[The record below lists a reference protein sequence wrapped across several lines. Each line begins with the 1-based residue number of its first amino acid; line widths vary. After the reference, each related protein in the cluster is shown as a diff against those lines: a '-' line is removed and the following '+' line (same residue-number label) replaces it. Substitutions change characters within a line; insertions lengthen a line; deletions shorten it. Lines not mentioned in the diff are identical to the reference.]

1 MKDHNDFIRK
11 YLDRSATEADLIQMR
26 DLAATD
32 TAFAEELESARLALK
47 VQDKIGEAKTKE
59 AIASAWKTKFEEKK
73 TAKTYRMYKFLAAA
87 SLTGILLTTG
97 IIYWRQSEKTPL
109 NLTASAPQLAATE
122 DQVAASAP
130 TPNNVEDLKS
140 IQNTSQE
147 LSQEKQATQN
157 AREKSAYV
165 IEKIEKQINM
175 IEQALSKRQLLAIA
189 SAPTYQQTAGYFA
202 ESVTL
207 RSAETK
213 ELPSSEHLLLS
224 KALRSYEN
232 KNYKEVITTLR
243 DYQGPIA
250 HKVAYL
256 ESLSYLQVHDY
267 AKARNAASK
276 IASSVIFETEAE
288 WVILLADYAE
298 GKDVSAELQ
307 SIKDDAEHT
316 YAKEAQKLLEGK

>member
-122 DQVAASAP
+122 DQVAAS
-130 TPNNVEDLKS
+130 
-140 IQNTSQE
+140 
-147 LSQEKQATQN
+147 
-157 AREKSAYV
+157 
-165 IEKIEKQINM
+165 
-175 IEQALSKRQLLAIA
+175 
-189 SAPTYQQTAGYFA
+189 
-202 ESVTL
+202 
-207 RSAETK
+207 
-213 ELPSSEHLLLS
+213 
-224 KALRSYEN
+224 
-232 KNYKEVITTLR
+232 
-243 DYQGPIA
+243 
-250 HKVAYL
+250 
-256 ESLSYLQVHDY
+256 
-267 AKARNAASK
+267 
-276 IASSVIFETEAE
+276 
-288 WVILLADYAE
+288 
-298 GKDVSAELQ
+298 
-307 SIKDDAEHT
+307 
-316 YAKEAQKLLEGK
+316 